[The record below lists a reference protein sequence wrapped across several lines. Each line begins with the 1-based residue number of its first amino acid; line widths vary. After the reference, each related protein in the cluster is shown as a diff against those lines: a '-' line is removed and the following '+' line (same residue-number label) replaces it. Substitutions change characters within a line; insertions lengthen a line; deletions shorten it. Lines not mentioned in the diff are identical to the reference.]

1 MKVRVLFFAGIREKL
16 GKSELTLELAASSP
30 IASLQEPLG
39 IEKPLWSSLAF
50 AVNQT
55 YVSTNAILKDG
66 DEVALIPPVA
76 GG

>member
-1 MKVRVLFFAGIREKL
+1 MKVRVLFFAGIREKM
-16 GKSELTLELAASSP
+16 GKSELIAELPPHCPVSG
-30 IASLQEPLG
+30 LQEHLG
-39 IEKPLWSSLAF
+39 IDKPTWSSLAF

-55 YVSTNAILKDG
+55 YSPAQTLLKDG

>member
-1 MKVRVLFFAGIREKL
+1 MKVRVLLFAGLREKIGTGQMDL
-16 GKSELTLELAASSP
+16 ELTDATQVKDLRQKLKLDEN
-30 IASLQEPLG
+30 Q
-39 IEKPLWSSLAF
+39 WNSLAF

-55 YVSTNAILKDG
+55 YAPSSTELKEG

>member
-1 MKVRVLFFAGIREKL
+1 MKVRVLLFAGIREKL
-16 GKSELTLELAASSP
+16 GKSELTLELPASSP
-30 IASLQEPLG
+30 ISSLQEPLG
-39 IEKPLWSSLAF
+39 IEKSLWSSLAF

-55 YVSTNAILKDG
+55 YSPVSTQLKEG